1 MKTRY
6 FEMDQ
11 GTSSKFWE
19 IRGSASE
26 IRTRYG
32 KIGTAGQSTVKDEGS
47 KAAAQKLYDKLIREK
62 IKNGYVE
69 REGAGA
75 TAKAPAAAKKG
86 KDKAA
91 PSAGPSA
98 FVTAGRSFVFE
109 MADFD
114 ARDRYR
120 FTIERCDG
128 DLVVRFEGC
137 GNGQWIFADAALAS
151 ARSFVVLS
159 QGSAQ
164 GSNGKALPKV
174 VKRDLPPFLLSRQVF
189 AELRKGPS
197 MVRPEWSADEDAIE
211 VEITAKGKAALLV
224 DGKLRKVGAFKVEG
238 RDLVMWVVDDE
249 AWPFLVSREED
260 DNYWRLL
267 GRGAV
272 ALTGTKK
279 DAEALISN
287 EQPFT
292 TTKRAKLDDDAAIV
306 AALRGKESL
315 KDRCRAAELAG
326 KRRSP
331 ETREALF
338 FALGDKNN
346 DLYYAAKRALRNR
359 SGEPGFAEALAAALA
374 AAAKEVLPSSPSER
388 PFTDRDRRANRLIDA
403 VESDHLEHAPLAE
416 LVRTI
421 ARSHANAPLRNWA
434 RGVLVTNLE
443 DPVMQQELVDRI
455 DAAEPFSD
463 VEAAK
468 HAAAAALALLPPD
481 QARAKIERLADKQP
495 PKMRDEIWEGAFFWL
510 DVADPEWVRELV
522 SWLRT
527 AEDKQ
532 RELVVSKLRRVH
544 TWAEVYDVQDPEH
557 VKILV
562 EVYRR
567 AADVEVTDHLDE
579 ALGQVTEP
587 KALAALLPL
596 FEEDRPYTDPSSRI
610 MISLLAAVPAKVLA
624 PMLREV
630 LPRAFFD
637 DVGWSEI
644 VTTLSKRR
652 GPVWKPLLGVVAQ
665 RLESLND
672 PDTYGDMIQS
682 IRSPR

>member
-6 FEMDQ
+6 FEMNE

-19 IRGSASE
+19 IRGSANE
-26 IRTRYG
+26 IHTRYG
-32 KIGTAGQSTVKDEGS
+32 KIGAAGQSTVKDEGS

-69 REGAGA
+69 REGAGP
-75 TAKAPAAAKKG
+75 TARAPAAAKKS

-91 PSAGPSA
+91 PSAGTSA

-109 MADFD
+109 VADFD

-128 DLVVRFEGC
+128 ELVVRFEGC
-137 GNGQWIFADAALAS
+137 GDGQWIFADAALAS

-159 QGSAQ
+159 QGSAH

-174 VKRDLPPFLLSRQVF
+174 VKRDLPPFLLSRRVF

-197 MVRPEWSADEDAIE
+197 KVRPEWSEDEIE
-211 VEITAKGKAALLV
+211 IAITAKGKAALLV
-224 DGKLRKVGAFKVEG
+224 DGELRKVDAFKAEG

-249 AWPFLVSREED
+249 AWPFIVSREEG

-272 ALTGTKK
+272 AIAGTKK
-279 DAEALISN
+279 DSEAVISN

-306 AALRGKESL
+306 AALRGKQSL

-338 FALGDKNN
+338 FALGAESN
-346 DLYYAAKRALRNR
+346 DLYYAAQRALRNR
-359 SGEPGFAEALAAALA
+359 SGEPGFAEALATALA
-374 AAAKEVLPSSPSER
+374 AAAREVLPSSPSER

-403 VESDHLEHAPLAE
+403 VESDHLEHASLAE

-434 RGVLVTNLE
+434 CGVLVINLE
-443 DPVMQQELVDRI
+443 DRVMQQELVDRI

-468 HAAAAALALLPPD
+468 HAAAAALALLPPN
-481 QARAKIERLADKQP
+481 QARAKIKRLADKQP
-495 PKMRDEIWEGAFFWL
+495 PEMRDEIGEGAFFLL

-527 AEDKQ
+527 AGDEQ
-532 RELVVSKLRRVH
+532 RELVVRKLRDVR

-567 AADVEVTDHLDE
+567 AADAKVSDNLDE
-579 ALGQVTEP
+579 ALGQVTKP
-587 KALAALLPL
+587 KALGALLTL
-596 FEEDRPYTDPSSRI
+596 FEEDRPYTHPGSRI
-610 MISLLAAVPAKVLA
+610 MGSLLDAVPAKVLA

-637 DVGWSEI
+637 HVGWGEL
-644 VTTLSKRR
+644 VTTLSERKE
-652 GPVWKPLLGVVAQ
+652 PVWKSLLEVVAQ

-672 PDTYGDMIQS
+672 PGSYGDMIQS
-682 IRSPR
+682 LRSPG